1 LDALAN
7 EFEEVYNNKKVV
19 VFYQDEGRFGRISNE
34 VACWVEK
41 NEVPNIPKQMVREYV
56 YAFSALSPQTG
67 ECYSIISPHC
77 NTEAMSIFLNE
88 LSKKYSDYRIIMI
101 LDKAGWHRSIELE
114 IPKNIK
120 LLHLCPY
127 SPELNPVELLWRQI
141 RATYFNNLIFDSMDE
156 VCKQL
161 EVALKYMHDNNETI
175 KKLSHGY
182 KCN

>member
-34 VACWVEK
+34 VACGVEK

-88 LSKKYSDYRIIMI
+88 LSKKY
-101 LDKAGWHRSIELE
+101 
-114 IPKNIK
+114 
-120 LLHLCPY
+120 
-127 SPELNPVELLWRQI
+127 
-141 RATYFNNLIFDSMDE
+141 
-156 VCKQL
+156 
-161 EVALKYMHDNNETI
+161 
-175 KKLSHGY
+175 
-182 KCN
+182 